1 MEDWTN
7 QLLFILPKAPPK
19 LQKKKK
25 IKKKNLQWQENIRR
39 DNGIKNLEARKQI
52 SEICLLSRCK
62 K

>member
-39 DNGIKNLEARKQI
+39 DNGIKNLEARK
-52 SEICLLSRCK
+52 
-62 K
+62 